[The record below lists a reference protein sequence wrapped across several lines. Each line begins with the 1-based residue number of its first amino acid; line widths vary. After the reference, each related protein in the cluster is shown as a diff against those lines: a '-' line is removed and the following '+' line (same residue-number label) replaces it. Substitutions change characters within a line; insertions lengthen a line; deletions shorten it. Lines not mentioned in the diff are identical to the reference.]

1 MGAAQISQLVG
12 LGGFDAFGDGV
23 EAEGRGEGH
32 HRSDDGAVRSLGAE
46 AGDMALRC
54 LAVAPDVFC
63 AAVAGAPVTSWE
75 LYESLYTEN
84 YLGRPQVDPATH
96 SASSVL
102 SQVER
107 LRGRVLIVHG
117 LIDGNVHFRHS
128 ARLIDPL
135 LAAGVDHEVL
145 LLPEERHHVR
155 EEANRQM
162 VERCI
167 LAFLC
172 RCTRAAA
179 RLIATAAG
187 MTGPTAGCGEARR
200 RR

>member
-1 MGAAQISQLVG
+1 
-12 LGGFDAFGDGV
+12 
-23 EAEGRGEGH
+23 
-32 HRSDDGAVRSLGAE
+32 
-46 AGDMALRC
+46 MALRC